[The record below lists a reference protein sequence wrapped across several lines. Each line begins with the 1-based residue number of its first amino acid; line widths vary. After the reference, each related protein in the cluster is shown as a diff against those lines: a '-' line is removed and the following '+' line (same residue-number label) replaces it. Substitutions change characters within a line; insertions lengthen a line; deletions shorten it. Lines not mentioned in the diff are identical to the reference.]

1 MNINDINI
9 NNPVQE
15 EVVQD
20 SSVEIPVKKK
30 RGRKPNPENS
40 KNYFSEVEEAAVL
53 RYCNSNDDIE
63 KNRIYNQY
71 LHAPF
76 VKMVESLI
84 KRYMLFVPGE
94 SFEDTRDETLAH
106 LISKLHY
113 YNPNNKTKAY
123 SYYGTICKNHLIHER
138 AKAQANIKKT
148 LSYDVVY
155 TDSNPDLRYDNPQE
169 FDETNLNQKVIQ
181 TTIIEIEKMLVEPER
196 FSLNENDVKVGYA
209 LLELLNNWE
218 DIFQNLKSKKYNK
231 NCVDSFI
238 KEMTQLTTKPIRDA
252 KKKYAVLYFKIKD
265 KILSST

>member
-30 RGRKPNPENS
+30 RGRKPNPENT

-123 SYYGTICKNHLIHER
+123 SYYGTICKNHLIH
-138 AKAQANIKKT
+138 
-148 LSYDVVY
+148 
-155 TDSNPDLRYDNPQE
+155 DNPQE
-169 FDETNLNQKVIQ
+169 FDEINLNQKVIQ

-265 KILSST
+265 KILSTT

>member
-30 RGRKPNPENS
+30 RGRKPNPGNS

-53 RYCNSNDDIE
+53 RYCNSNDEIE
-63 KNRIYNQY
+63 KNQIYNQY
-71 LHAPF
+71 LHVPF
-76 VKMVESLI
+76 MKMVESLI

-265 KILSST
+265 KILSTT

>member
-30 RGRKPNPENS
+30 RGRKPNPGNS

-53 RYCNSNDDIE
+53 RYCNSNDEIE
-63 KNRIYNQY
+63 KNQIYNQY

-76 VKMVESLI
+76 MKMVESLI

-169 FDETNLNQKVIQ
+169 FDEINLNQKVIK
-181 TTIIEIEKMLVEPER
+181 TTIIEIEKMLGEPER

-265 KILSST
+265 KILSAT